1 MSDMRNAADAAPNF
15 PDAVHAYDP
24 AEMGPR
30 RRSALAVLSLVL
42 SVLPVGSLVAPILG
56 TVALVQL
63 RRDPRLDGRALA
75 WAGIVVG
82 VVASSL
88 MVGGAWMQWV
98 SFQRVVEMP
107 RIAIEAAMASDAD
120 AMRAQLSKPGSEATS
135 ADIQA
140 FGGTLRS
147 SFGTFRGLRVDSRPP
162 AEAGQPR
169 DREVR
174 APFIATFERGEVPLT
189 VLYESVDGRGFG
201 IGSMLVRRL
210 SFLPAGG
217 PRIVFPDDEPV
228 APKQE
233 PGAAR

>member
-1 MSDMRNAADAAPNF
+1 MSDPHRSDT
-15 PDAVHAYDP
+15 PDAVPAYDP

-30 RRSALAVLSLVL
+30 RRSALAVLAMVL

-56 TVALVQL
+56 AAALVQM

-82 VVASSL
+82 AVASSL
-88 MVGGAWMQWV
+88 MIGGAWMQWMA
-98 SFQRVVEMP
+98 FKHVVDMP
-107 RIAIEAAMASDAD
+107 RVAIEAAMAGDAD
-120 AMRAQLSKPGSEATS
+120 ALRAQLSKPGSEATS
-135 ADIQA
+135 TDVQA
-140 FGGTLRS
+140 FGGALRS
-147 SFGTFRGLRVDSRPP
+147 SFGAFRGLRVDDRPP
-162 AEAGQPR
+162 ADASQPR
-169 DREVR
+169 EREVR

-201 IGSMLVRRL
+201 VGSMLVRRL
-210 SFLPAGG
+210 AFLPAGG

-233 PGAAR
+233 PGPAR